1 MKRDRQE
8 TEQRLLIAT
17 GQVLARDGFRKVGVN
32 SIAKQAGVDK
42 VLIYRYFDGL
52 DGLVKRYAAQGDF
65 WPGIDELLGE
75 ELIGNKAQAFRSYPL
90 PEQVARVFEN
100 YIDAIRS
107 RPLTLEILAWEMVE
121 RNELTAHL
129 ETIRENLGQ
138 QLISL
143 IDPGE
148 LSDPELFA
156 GVTALM
162 SASIHYLATR
172 ARHIRIYN
180 GINLREEAGWDQIKR
195 ALRHLALSSI

>member
-8 TEQRLLIAT
+8 TERRLLAAT

-32 SIAKQAGVDK
+32 SVAKEAGVDK

-52 DGLVKRYAAQGDF
+52 DGLVKRYSAQGDF
-65 WPGIDELLGE
+65 WPSLEELLGE
-75 ELIGNKAQAFRSYPL
+75 DLQGFRSYPL
-90 PEQVARVFEN
+90 SEQVARVFEN
-100 YIDAIRS
+100 YVDAIRS

-138 QLISL
+138 ELMSL
-143 IDPGE
+143 IDPEE
-148 LSDPELFA
+148 LSNPELFA
-156 GVTALM
+156 AVTALM
-162 SASIHYLATR
+162 SAAIHYLATR
-172 ARHIRIYN
+172 SRHIRIYN
-180 GINLREEAGWDQIKR
+180 GINLREDEGWDQIKQ